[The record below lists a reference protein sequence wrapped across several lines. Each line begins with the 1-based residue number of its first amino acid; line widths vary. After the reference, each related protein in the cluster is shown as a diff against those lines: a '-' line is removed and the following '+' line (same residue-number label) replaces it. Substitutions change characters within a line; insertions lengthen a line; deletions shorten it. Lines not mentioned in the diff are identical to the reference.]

1 MWIFATAP
9 QEEHGTPFSLCGAQ
23 AVGERW
29 GLGVFKWLSDRK
41 RGRGIKSLAPLQHRF
56 GLNPSITEAYLSGE
70 ITPEDWMAE
79 AKKATEAFNRLTEQ
93 LVAYG
98 VPQQSVRDYYN
109 GDISPDQFKAITVGL
124 LRTELGRVSGALK
137 GEK

>member
-1 MWIFATAP
+1 M
-9 QEEHGTPFSLCGAQ
+9 
-23 AVGERW
+23 
-29 GLGVFKWLSDRK
+29 FKWLSNRK
-41 RGRGIKSLAPLQHRF
+41 RRRGIKSFAPLQHRV
-56 GLNPSITEAYLSGE
+56 GLNPSITDAYLSGE
-70 ITPEDWMAE
+70 ITAEDWMAE
-79 AKKATEAFNRLTEQ
+79 ANKATEAFNRLTEQ

-124 LRTELGRVSGALK
+124 LRAELGRVSGALQ